1 MSTLLMTLLCP
12 VISPTEEPLSHKKT
26 APNLSPIRVKE
37 RKRKK
42 KINTEWTKGKPM
54 GKLLEHR
61 PVADVA
67 CLPQDALGTDNA
79 LRPDLGLSSSC
90 PKAFQNRWSL
100 CRKGA
105 SCPCLHGP
113 VLAPSTS
120 MCYRKQH
127 WGTASWLHHFL
138 SFSRKA
144 RQ

>member
-42 KINTEWTKGKPM
+42 KNKINTERTTGKPI

-61 PVADVA
+61 LVMDVA
-67 CLPQDALGTDNA
+67 CLPQDVLETDIA
-79 LRPDLGLSSSC
+79 LRPDLGLLSSC
-90 PKAFQNRWSL
+90 PKVSQNRWSL
-100 CRKGA
+100 C
-105 SCPCLHGP
+105 CPCLHGP

-120 MCYRKQH
+120 MRYRKQH
-127 WGTASWLHHFL
+127 WGTASWLHFL